1 MNFAFRSISFTLLK
15 LLLIVL
21 PFAFINPILAEE
33 NLYDRGKE
41 LVEQKEYQKAIKA
54 FEFASKA
61 GNLDALT
68 ALGVMYIGGIGVDQ
82 NNTKGYQYI
91 REAADM
97 SDPKA
102 QYTLGALYYLG
113 AGVKKDYKKAFNWLN
128 LASEQNYIDAKYN
141 LAVMYEFGEG
151 VDQSY
156 EKAYEYYLFAARRD
170 NLESQIKIAD
180 MYRDG
185 IGTDMDLEKSSYW
198 LKRIEDS
205 K

>member
-15 LLLIVL
+15 LLLLVL
-21 PFAFINPILAEE
+21 SFAFINPILAEE

-54 FEFASKA
+54 FEFAAKA

-68 ALGVMYIGGIGVDQ
+68 ALGVMYIGGIGVEQ

-170 NLESQIKIAD
+170 NLESQIRVAD

-185 IGTDMDLEKSSYW
+185 IGTDKDLDKSAYW